1 MEGPEPARPAALDVR
16 PDVRRATAADLP
28 ALARTLARAFED
40 DPIARWSCAP
50 ERLRPAMLE
59 RFYAIRL
66 RQLLRHD
73 EVWVAGGNGAE
84 VLGGALWLPPEEWRT
99 TAREDAQLARVLM
112 HPRLL
117 PRLPLVVH
125 GFTGIERRHP
135 HSPPHWYL
143 AVLGTE
149 PAAQGRGIGS
159 ALLAPML
166 ERCDEDGIGAY
177 LESSKEE
184 NIAFYGRHG
193 FRVTDVVR
201 LPRGPRA
208 WLMWREPR

>member
-1 MEGPEPARPAALDVR
+1 M
-16 PDVRRATAADLP
+16 VRRATAADLP
-28 ALARTLARAFED
+28 ALARALARAFQD

-50 ERLRPAMLE
+50 DALRPSLLE
-59 RFYAIRL
+59 RFYEIRL

-73 EVWVAGGNGAE
+73 EVWMAAGDGADA
-84 VLGGALWLPPEEWRT
+84 LGGALWLPPEEWRT
-99 TAREDAQLARVLM
+99 SVREDAQLARVLL

-117 PRLPLVVH
+117 PRFPLVVH

-135 HSPPHWYL
+135 VTPPHWYL
-143 AVLGTE
+143 AVLGTD

-159 ALLAPML
+159 ALLAPVL
-166 ERCDEDGIGAY
+166 QRCDEDGIGAY

-184 NIAFYGRHG
+184 NIAFYARHG
-193 FRVTDVVR
+193 FRVTDVVQ

>member
-1 MEGPEPARPAALDVR
+1 MEAGDG
-16 PDVRRATAADLP
+16 AD
-28 ALARTLARAFED
+28 A
-40 DPIARWSCAP
+40 
-50 ERLRPAMLE
+50 
-59 RFYAIRL
+59 
-66 RQLLRHD
+66 
-73 EVWVAGGNGAE
+73 
-84 VLGGALWLPPEEWRT
+84 LGGALWLPPEEWRT
-99 TAREDAQLARVLM
+99 SVREDAQLARVLL

-117 PRLPLVVH
+117 PRFPLVVH

-135 HSPPHWYL
+135 ATPPHWYL

-159 ALLAPML
+159 ALLAPVL
-166 ERCDEDGIGAY
+166 QRCDEDGIGAY

-184 NIAFYGRHG
+184 NIAFYARHG

>member
-1 MEGPEPARPAALDVR
+1 M
-16 PDVRRATAADLP
+16 VRRATAADLP
-28 ALARTLARAFED
+28 ALARALARAFQD
-40 DPIARWSCAP
+40 DPIARWSCTPDA
-50 ERLRPAMLE
+50 LRPSLLE
-59 RFYAIRL
+59 RFYEIRL

-73 EVWVAGGNGAE
+73 EVWMAAGDGADA
-84 VLGGALWLPPEEWRT
+84 LGGALWLPPEEWRT
-99 TAREDAQLARVLM
+99 SVREDAQLARVLL

-117 PRLPLVVH
+117 PRFPLVVH

-135 HSPPHWYL
+135 VTPPHWYL
-143 AVLGTE
+143 AVLGTD

-159 ALLAPML
+159 ALLAPVL
-166 ERCDEDGIGAY
+166 QRCDEDGIGAY

-184 NIAFYGRHG
+184 NIAFYARHG
-193 FRVTDVVR
+193 FRVTDVVQ